1 MKNDLFYL
9 KHIRDAIEIITEEYL
24 NEVSHDEFIENR
36 MIRDAVVRE
45 IEIIGEATKSI
56 SPELRERYP
65 DVPWRIMAGMR
76 DKLIHAYFGID
87 IEAVWAT
94 AIDDLPPLLKR
105 IREIIGEIEEK
116 DGGLGEI

>member
-1 MKNDLFYL
+1 MKDDLFYL

-24 NEVSHDEFIENR
+24 NGVSHDDFIEKR

-56 SPELRERYP
+56 STELRERYP

-94 AIDDLPPLLKR
+94 TTDDLPPLLKR
-105 IREIIGEIEEK
+105 IREIIREIE
-116 DGGLGEI
+116 

>member
-1 MKNDLFYL
+1 MKEDILYL

-24 NEVSHDEFIENR
+24 NGVSHDEFIENR

-45 IEIIGEATKSI
+45 IEIIGEATKSV
-56 SPELRERYP
+56 SSEVRERYP

-87 IEAVWAT
+87 NEAVWAT
-94 AIDDLPPLLKR
+94 AADDLPPLLKR
-105 IREIIGEIEEK
+105 IREIIREIEENG
-116 DGGLGEI
+116 GGLGEI